1 MTGGS
6 VACWGP
12 LLGPTLS
19 RNRRAYGPWRR
30 ASKRASPKMGAT
42 KHFQK
47 HRRGVLLEPES
58 IHHRACGRVLSVRNS
73 DIIGRAGGVCRPS
86 CLQPRPFF
94 QVAWGASRFL
104 LVLFFIFP
112 SKRSGGPDGPGLLAA
127 ACRAWYFLNPELV
140 GRTRGSLS
148 SEPRPPRSYVVPA

>member
-73 DIIGRAGGVCRPS
+73 DIIGRAGGVYRPS
-86 CLQPRPFF
+86 CLQPRQFF
-94 QVAWGASRFL
+94 QVAWGTSRFS
-104 LVLFFIFP
+104 LVLFFIVP